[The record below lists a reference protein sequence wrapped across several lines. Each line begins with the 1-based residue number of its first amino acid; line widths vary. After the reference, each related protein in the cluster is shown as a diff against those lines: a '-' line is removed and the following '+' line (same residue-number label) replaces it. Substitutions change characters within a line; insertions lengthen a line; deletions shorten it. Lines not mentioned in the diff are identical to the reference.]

1 MALSVDNDGNSSLSI
16 KITIHHCLVH
26 CIVARRRSSE
36 SAPKHAGKDSHS
48 YTTGLLVQTKSHF
61 PLTMSGLRLDFQL
74 QISVIEV
81 GKSERYPAISWRVG
95 WRQSIAGMAP
105 KYRYRSTAHSS
116 TGRQS
121 VNSLA
126 NSDDGQTIIRVILD
140 SGGAR
145 VAAHLWWE
153 VCVGTNTFY
162 ASTHLN
168 CAADESSAAV

>member
-121 VNSLA
+121 VNALANSSTGRQSVNSLA
-126 NSDDGQTIIRVILD
+126 NS
-140 SGGAR
+140 
-145 VAAHLWWE
+145 
-153 VCVGTNTFY
+153 
-162 ASTHLN
+162 STDRH
-168 CAADESSAAV
+168 SR